1 MRNERMMAGECQIG
15 DRVRVK
21 PGMAHDA
28 ETASVDGTVVL
39 MGTCAL
45 GIEFDGMDAV
55 HKWYVEDEL
64 EPATSEAPGEMKQK
78 SITLRR
84 SMSTRNDPQVL
95 ERLRSRATPDGLL
108 QVQERD
114 GRTYVRGLGAG
125 HTRAGTV
132 NPETF
137 TIDAMVS
144 TNELDRY
151 ETIIEPDGWDLENYL
166 RNPVVFFNHEDRE
179 TPIGKCISIAKMSN
193 GLLARTLFAAS
204 MADCPDDAK
213 EVWIMNRGGFL
224 GAWSVSFWPRQWEGF
239 QLEQPTGEVI
249 HGIRFLE
256 QELLEYSSVG
266 IPGAPGALSLGL
278 ARVALAS
285 AKRFGRA
292 IPESRLAGDLGL
304 ISRAAQLVAGSDDL
318 AHELMEPED
327 EAMKARVAALK
338 ESVRRLSPQPNAEP
352 AGVALAQALAD
363 MKAAGALLVSAR

>member
-1 MRNERMMAGECQIG
+1 
-15 DRVRVK
+15 
-21 PGMAHDA
+21 
-28 ETASVDGTVVL
+28 
-39 MGTCAL
+39 
-45 GIEFDGMDAV
+45 
-55 HKWYVEDEL
+55 
-64 EPATSEAPGEMKQK
+64 
-78 SITLRR
+78 
-84 SMSTRNDPQVL
+84 
-95 ERLRSRATPDGLL
+95 
-108 QVQERD
+108 
-114 GRTYVRGLGAG
+114 
-125 HTRAGTV
+125 
-132 NPETF
+132 
-137 TIDAMVS
+137 
-144 TNELDRY
+144 
-151 ETIIEPDGWDLENYL
+151 
-166 RNPVVFFNHEDRE
+166 
-179 TPIGKCISIAKMSN
+179 
-193 GLLARTLFAAS
+193 
-204 MADCPDDAK
+204 
-213 EVWIMNRGGFL
+213 MNRGGFL